1 MFKYDLR
8 ALEEEDYDVHDGT
21 GQSWLDN
28 VACIGNKQNVSSC
41 GHPGCGNH

>member
-1 MFKYDLR
+1 VFKYDLR

-28 VACIGNKQNVSSC
+28 VACIGNKQNLSSC
-41 GHPGCGNH
+41 DHGGCGNH